1 MEKGTPADCKSDASI
16 KKRGKGVELADYLP
30 GFCIKVVKLF
40 LASVFSAANG
50 IDFGICVPGCFFEG
64 GQWGKGLD
72 LGEF

>member
-40 LASVFSAANG
+40 MDSRFKWYNEHNYFILQVN
-50 IDFGICVPGCFFEG
+50 IYNHR
-64 GQWGKGLD
+64 L
-72 LGEF
+72 

>member
-1 MEKGTPADCKSDASI
+1 MKKQI
-16 KKRGKGVELADYLP
+16 KRLG
-30 GFCIKVVKLF
+30 I